1 MREPKWLTID
11 LVLAIHDEAL
21 AGFGGASGVRDAGLL
36 ESAVTRA
43 RQRWHYDATSSLFD
57 LAAASGVGVARNHPF
72 VDGNKRTSLLATRAF
87 LFLNGWELEPR
98 ETDEVQVM
106 VGVATGQIDEPT
118 FARWLES
125 NSTRRRRARRR

>member
-1 MREPKWLTID
+1 MREPKWLTVD
-11 LVLAIHDEAL
+11 LALAIHDEAL
-21 AGFGGASGVRDAGLL
+21 ASFGGASGLRAAGLL
-36 ESAVTRA
+36 ESAVARA
-43 RQRWHYDATSSLFD
+43 RQRVHYDATSSL
-57 LAAASGVGVARNHPF
+57 L
-72 VDGNKRTSLLATRAF
+72 GNKRTSLLATRAF

-125 NSTRRRRARRR
+125 SSTRRRRARRR